1 MSAMN
6 CDEARTMLA
15 AYADGELSSLEN
27 EAIIAHLA
35 RCGRCRQ
42 TVRDQQRVQHV
53 LDSYQPPPVDD
64 DAWNGMARRLRSE
77 LAGKGEPLQLK
88 TRPRIE
94 GLDPTPVVPPTLA
107 GEEPP
112 RPVRTVREV
121 PAPTVRTRAAVRPT
135 ASPMMTTVG
144 VRPRRVRS
152 SFGWVAHLA
161 GAAAA
166 AAVVALGLA
175 SLWMHAPP
183 PLESDAL
190 ARQGD
195 VTILAIETDANYSLI
210 LRSGDTSDVVT
221 LRVQPDESS
230 T

>member
-1 MSAMN
+1 MN

-27 EAIIAHLA
+27 EAVIAHLA

-42 TVRDQQRVQHV
+42 TVRDQQQVQHV
-53 LDSYQPPPVDD
+53 LDSYPPPPVDN
-64 DAWNGMARRLRSE
+64 DAWNDMARRLRSE

-94 GLDPTPVVPPTLA
+94 GLEPTPLVPPTLA
-107 GEEPP
+107 GEEAP

-121 PAPTVRTRAAVRPT
+121 PAPTVRTRAAAGPVPT
-135 ASPMMTTVG
+135 SVMTTLGARSRG
-144 VRPRRVRS
+144 VRSP
-152 SFGWVAHLA
+152 FGWVAHLA

-175 SLWMHAPP
+175 SLWTHAPP
-183 PLESDAL
+183 PLEPGAL

-195 VTILAIETDANYSLI
+195 VTILAIETDANYSII
-210 LRSGDTSDVVT
+210 LRAGDTSDIVT
-221 LRVQPDESS
+221 LRVEPEESS